1 MVKITLTEE
10 NYAPQAEAGAG
21 RYYCRVLPEWNQDHT
36 LVDVVEEVVEHEPTE
51 EDRKDIIARW
61 TAKQKQHKINDILKY
76 DSSPEVNGFYLND
89 ELVWL
94 SKDMRVGLVNST
106 TIEKNAGIQE
116 TTLWFEGR
124 SLVIGVDNVLEMLS
138 VLEIYAKQCY
148 NKTQEHI
155 AEVNDLEDV
164 KDVDDYDYTVGYPE
178 KLHFNV

>member
-1 MVKITLTEE
+1 M
-10 NYAPQAEAGAG
+10 
-21 RYYCRVLPEWNQDHT
+21 LPEWNQEHT

-76 DSSPEVNGFYLND
+76 DSSPEVNGFYLNN

-124 SLVIGVDNVLEMLS
+124 SFVIGVDDVLEMLS

>member
-1 MVKITLTEE
+1 M
-10 NYAPQAEAGAG
+10 
-21 RYYCRVLPEWNQDHT
+21 LPEWNQEHT

-51 EDRKDIIARW
+51 EDRKDIVARW
-61 TAKQKQHKINDILKY
+61 TAKQKRHKINDIIKY

-116 TTLWFEGR
+116 TTLWFEGH
-124 SLVIGVDNVLEMLS
+124 SLVIGVDTVLEMLAA
-138 VLEIYAKQCY
+138 LEIYAKQCY
-148 NKTQEHI
+148 NRTQEHI

-164 KDVDDYDYTVGYPE
+164 KGVDDYDYTVGYPE

>member
-1 MVKITLTEE
+1 M
-10 NYAPQAEAGAG
+10 
-21 RYYCRVLPEWNQDHT
+21 LPEWNQEHT

-76 DSSPEVNGFYLND
+76 DSSPEVNSFYLNG

-124 SLVIGVDNVLEMLS
+124 SFVIGVDDVLEMLS

>member
-10 NYAPQAEAGAG
+10 TYTPQAEAGAG
-21 RYYCRVLPEWNQDHT
+21 RYYCRVLPEWNQEHT

-51 EDRKDIIARW
+51 EDRKDIVARW
-61 TAKQKQHKINDILKY
+61 TAKQKQHKINDIIKY

-116 TTLWFEGR
+116 TTLWFDGH
-124 SLVIGVDNVLEMLS
+124 SLVISVDTVLEMLS
-138 VLEIYAKQCY
+138 TLEIYAKQCY

-155 AEVNDLEDV
+155 EEVNGLEDV
-164 KDVDDYDYTVGYPE
+164 RDVYDYDYTVGYPE

>member
-1 MVKITLTEE
+1 M
-10 NYAPQAEAGAG
+10 
-21 RYYCRVLPEWNQDHT
+21 LPEWNQEHT

-51 EDRKDIIARW
+51 EDRKDIVARW
-61 TAKQKQHKINDILKY
+61 TAKQKQHKINDIIKY

-116 TTLWFEGR
+116 TTLWFEGH
-124 SLVIGVDNVLEMLS
+124 SLVIGVDTVLEMLAA
-138 VLEIYAKQCY
+138 LEIYAKQCY
-148 NKTQEHI
+148 NRTQEHI

>member
-10 NYAPQAEAGAG
+10 NYAQQAEAGAG

-76 DSSPEVNGFYLND
+76 DSSPEVNGFYLNN

-124 SLVIGVDNVLEMLS
+124 SLVIGVNDVLEMLS

>member
-1 MVKITLTEE
+1 MVKITLTSET
-10 NYAPQAEAGAG
+10 YAPQKEAGAG
-21 RYYCRVLPEWNQDHT
+21 RYYCRVLPEWNQEHT

-51 EDRKDIIARW
+51 EDRKDIVARW
-61 TAKQKQHKINDILKY
+61 TAKQKQHKINDIIKY
-76 DSSPEVNGFYLND
+76 DSSPEVNGFYLNN

-116 TTLWFEGR
+116 TTLWFDGH
-124 SLVIGVDNVLEMLS
+124 SFVISVDTVLEMLAA
-138 VLEIYAKQCY
+138 LEIYAKQCY

-155 AEVNDLEDV
+155 GEVNGLEDV
-164 KDVDDYDYTVGYPE
+164 KYVDDYDYTVGYPE

>member
-1 MVKITLTEE
+1 M
-10 NYAPQAEAGAG
+10 
-21 RYYCRVLPEWNQDHT
+21 LPEWNQEHT

-51 EDRKDIIARW
+51 EDRKDIVARW

-76 DSSPEVNGFYLND
+76 DSSPEVNGFYLNN

-106 TIEKNAGIQE
+106 TIEKNAGVQE
-116 TTLWFEGR
+116 TTLWFEGKL
-124 SLVIGVDNVLEMLS
+124 LVMGVDKILEMLAA
-138 VLEIYAKQCY
+138 LEIYAKQCY

-155 AEVNDLEDV
+155 VEVNDLEDV
-164 KDVDDYDYTVGYPE
+164 KDVDNYDYTVGYPE

>member
-1 MVKITLTEE
+1 M
-10 NYAPQAEAGAG
+10 
-21 RYYCRVLPEWNQDHT
+21 LPEWNQEHT

-51 EDRKDIIARW
+51 EDRKDIVARW
-61 TAKQKQHKINDILKY
+61 TAKQKQHKINDIIKY

-124 SLVIGVDNVLEMLS
+124 SLVIGVDMVLEMLAA
-138 VLEIYAKQCY
+138 LEIYAKQCY
-148 NKTQEHI
+148 NRTQEHI

>member
-1 MVKITLTEE
+1 M
-10 NYAPQAEAGAG
+10 
-21 RYYCRVLPEWNQDHT
+21 LPEWNQEHT

-51 EDRKDIIARW
+51 EDRKDIVARW
-61 TAKQKQHKINDILKY
+61 TAKQKQHKINDIIKY

-116 TTLWFEGR
+116 TTLWFDGR
-124 SLVIGVDNVLEMLS
+124 SLVIGVDTVLEMLAA
-138 VLEIYAKQCY
+138 LEIYAKQCY
-148 NKTQEHI
+148 NRTQEHI
-155 AEVNDLEDV
+155 AEVNNLEDV

>member
-1 MVKITLTEE
+1 M
-10 NYAPQAEAGAG
+10 
-21 RYYCRVLPEWNQDHT
+21 LPEWNQEHT

-76 DSSPEVNGFYLND
+76 DSSPEVNGFYLNG

-124 SLVIGVDNVLEMLS
+124 SFVIGVDDVLEMLS

>member
-1 MVKITLTEE
+1 M
-10 NYAPQAEAGAG
+10 
-21 RYYCRVLPEWNQDHT
+21 LPEWNQDHT

-124 SLVIGVDNVLEMLS
+124 SFVIGVDDVLGMLS
-138 VLEIYAKQCY
+138 ALEIYAKQCY

>member
-1 MVKITLTEE
+1 M
-10 NYAPQAEAGAG
+10 
-21 RYYCRVLPEWNQDHT
+21 PEWNQEHT

-51 EDRKDIIARW
+51 EDRKDIVARW
-61 TAKQKQHKINDILKY
+61 TAKQKQRKINDIIKY
-76 DSSPEVNGFYLND
+76 DSSTEVNCFYLNN

-116 TTLWFEGR
+116 ITLWFDGH
-124 SLVIGVDNVLEMLS
+124 SLVISVDKVLEMLAA
-138 VLEIYAKQCY
+138 LEIYAKKCY

-155 AEVNDLEDV
+155 AEVNYLEGV

>member
-10 NYAPQAEAGAG
+10 NYAPQAEAGVG

>member
-116 TTLWFEGR
+116 TTLWFEGH
-124 SLVIGVDNVLEMLS
+124 SFVIGVDDVLEMLS
-138 VLEIYAKQCY
+138 ALEIYAKQCY

>member
-1 MVKITLTEE
+1 M
-10 NYAPQAEAGAG
+10 
-21 RYYCRVLPEWNQDHT
+21 LPEWNQEHT

-51 EDRKDIIARW
+51 EDRKDIVARW
-61 TAKQKQHKINDILKY
+61 TAKQKQHKINDIIKY

-116 TTLWFEGR
+116 TTLWFDGH
-124 SLVIGVDNVLEMLS
+124 SLVISVDTVLEMLS
-138 VLEIYAKQCY
+138 TLEIYAKQCY

-155 AEVNDLEDV
+155 EEVNGLEDV
-164 KDVDDYDYTVGYPE
+164 RDVYDYDYTVGYPE

>member
-1 MVKITLTEE
+1 M
-10 NYAPQAEAGAG
+10 
-21 RYYCRVLPEWNQDHT
+21 LPEWNQEHT

-51 EDRKDIIARW
+51 EDRKDIVARW
-61 TAKQKQHKINDILKY
+61 TAKQKQHKINDIIKY
-76 DSSPEVNGFYLND
+76 DSSTEVNCFYLNN

-116 TTLWFEGR
+116 TTLWFDGH
-124 SLVIGVDNVLEMLS
+124 SLVISVDKVLEMLAA
-138 VLEIYAKQCY
+138 LEIYAKKCY

-155 AEVNDLEDV
+155 AEVNNLEDV

>member
-10 NYAPQAEAGAG
+10 TYAPQAEAGAG
-21 RYYCRVLPEWNQDHT
+21 RYYCRVLPEWNQEHT

-51 EDRKDIIARW
+51 EDRKDIVARW
-61 TAKQKQHKINDILKY
+61 TAKQKQHKINDIIKY

-116 TTLWFEGR
+116 TTLWFEGH
-124 SLVIGVDNVLEMLS
+124 SLVIGVDTVLEMLAA
-138 VLEIYAKQCY
+138 LEIYAKQCY
-148 NKTQEHI
+148 NRTQEHI
-155 AEVNDLEDV
+155 AEVNDYAQKEVLKRLE
-164 KDVDDYDYTVGYPE
+164 E
-178 KLHFNV
+178 KLAK

>member
-1 MVKITLTEE
+1 M
-10 NYAPQAEAGAG
+10 
-21 RYYCRVLPEWNQDHT
+21 LPEWNQEHT

-51 EDRKDIIARW
+51 EDRKDIVARW
-61 TAKQKQHKINDILKY
+61 TAKQKQYKINDIIKY
-76 DSSPEVNGFYLND
+76 DSSSEVNGFYLND

-116 TTLWFEGR
+116 TTLWFNGH
-124 SLVIGVDNVLEMLS
+124 SLVISVDKVLEILAA
-138 VLEIYAKQCY
+138 LEIYAKKCY

-155 AEVNDLEDV
+155 AEVNYLEDV
-164 KDVDDYDYTVGYPE
+164 KGVDSYDYTVGYPE

>member
-1 MVKITLTEE
+1 M
-10 NYAPQAEAGAG
+10 
-21 RYYCRVLPEWNQDHT
+21 LPEWNQEHT

-51 EDRKDIIARW
+51 EDRKDIVARW
-61 TAKQKQHKINDILKY
+61 TAKQKQHKINDIIKY

-89 ELVWL
+89 KLVWL

-116 TTLWFEGR
+116 TTLWFEGH
-124 SLVIGVDNVLEMLS
+124 SLVIGVDTVLEMLAA
-138 VLEIYAKQCY
+138 LEIYAKQCY
-148 NKTQEHI
+148 NRTQEHI

>member
-1 MVKITLTEE
+1 M
-10 NYAPQAEAGAG
+10 
-21 RYYCRVLPEWNQDHT
+21 LPEWNQDHT

-76 DSSPEVNGFYLND
+76 DSSPEVNGFYLNN

-124 SLVIGVDNVLEMLS
+124 SLVIGVNDVLEMLS

>member
-21 RYYCRVLPEWNQDHT
+21 RYYCRVLPEWNQEHT

-51 EDRKDIIARW
+51 EDRKDIVARW

-76 DSSPEVNGFYLND
+76 DSSPEVNGFYLNN

-106 TIEKNAGIQE
+106 TIEKNAGIKE
-116 TTLWFEGR
+116 TTLWFEGKL
-124 SLVIGVDNVLEMLS
+124 LVMGVDKILEMLAA
-138 VLEIYAKQCY
+138 LEIYAKKCY

-155 AEVNDLEDV
+155 VEVNDLEDV
-164 KDVDDYDYTVGYPE
+164 KDVDNYDYTVGYPE

>member
-1 MVKITLTEE
+1 M
-10 NYAPQAEAGAG
+10 
-21 RYYCRVLPEWNQDHT
+21 LPEWNQEHT

-51 EDRKDIIARW
+51 EDRKDIVARW
-61 TAKQKQHKINDILKY
+61 TAKQKQHKINDIIKY

-124 SLVIGVDNVLEMLS
+124 SLVIGVDTVLEMLAA
-138 VLEIYAKQCY
+138 LEIYAKQCY
-148 NKTQEHI
+148 NRTQEHI

-178 KLHFNV
+178 KLHFNA

>member
-1 MVKITLTEE
+1 M
-10 NYAPQAEAGAG
+10 
-21 RYYCRVLPEWNQDHT
+21 LPEWNQEHT

-51 EDRKDIIARW
+51 EDRKDIVARW
-61 TAKQKQHKINDILKY
+61 TAKQKQHKINDIIKY

-124 SLVIGVDNVLEMLS
+124 SLVIGVDTVLEMLAA
-138 VLEIYAKQCY
+138 LEIYAKQCY
-148 NKTQEHI
+148 NRTQEHI

>member
-1 MVKITLTEE
+1 M
-10 NYAPQAEAGAG
+10 
-21 RYYCRVLPEWNQDHT
+21 LPEWNQEHT

-51 EDRKDIIARW
+51 EDRKDIVARW
-61 TAKQKQHKINDILKY
+61 TAKQKQHKINDIIKY

-116 TTLWFEGR
+116 TTLWFEGH
-124 SLVIGVDNVLEMLS
+124 SLVIGVDTVLEMLAA
-138 VLEIYAKQCY
+138 LEIYAKQCY
-148 NKTQEHI
+148 NRTQEHI
-155 AEVNDLEDV
+155 SEVNDLEDV

>member
-1 MVKITLTEE
+1 M
-10 NYAPQAEAGAG
+10 
-21 RYYCRVLPEWNQDHT
+21 LPEWNQEHT

-51 EDRKDIIARW
+51 EDRKDIVARW
-61 TAKQKQHKINDILKY
+61 TAKQKQRKINDIIKY

-116 TTLWFEGR
+116 TTLWFEGH
-124 SLVIGVDNVLEMLS
+124 SLVIGVDTVLEILAA
-138 VLEIYAKQCY
+138 LEIYAKQCY
-148 NKTQEHI
+148 NRTQEHI
-155 AEVNDLEDV
+155 AEVNGLEDV

>member
-10 NYAPQAEAGAG
+10 TYAPQAEAGAG
-21 RYYCRVLPEWNQDHT
+21 RYYCRVLPEWNQEHT

-51 EDRKDIIARW
+51 EDRKDIVARW

-76 DSSPEVNGFYLND
+76 DSSPEVNGFYLNN

-94 SKDMRVGLVNST
+94 SKDMRVGLVDST

-116 TTLWFEGR
+116 TTLWFDGKL
-124 SLVIGVDNVLEMLS
+124 LVMGVDKILEMLAA
-138 VLEIYAKQCY
+138 LEIYAKKCY
-148 NKTQEHI
+148 NRTQEHI

-164 KDVDDYDYTVGYPE
+164 KDVDNYDYTVGYPE

>member
-1 MVKITLTEE
+1 M
-10 NYAPQAEAGAG
+10 
-21 RYYCRVLPEWNQDHT
+21 LPEWNQDHT

>member
-21 RYYCRVLPEWNQDHT
+21 RYYCRVLPEWNQEHT

-76 DSSPEVNGFYLND
+76 DSSPEVNGFYLNN

-124 SLVIGVDNVLEMLS
+124 SFVIGVDDVLEMLS

>member
-10 NYAPQAEAGAG
+10 TYAPQAEAGAG
-21 RYYCRVLPEWNQDHT
+21 RYYCRVLPEWNQEHT

-51 EDRKDIIARW
+51 EDRKDIVARW
-61 TAKQKQHKINDILKY
+61 TAKQKQHKINDIIKY

-116 TTLWFEGR
+116 TTLWFEGH
-124 SLVIGVDNVLEMLS
+124 SLVISVDTVLEMLAA
-138 VLEIYAKQCY
+138 LEIYAKQCY
-148 NKTQEHI
+148 NRTQEHI

>member
-21 RYYCRVLPEWNQDHT
+21 RYYCRVLPEWNQEHT

-76 DSSPEVNGFYLND
+76 DSSPEVNSFYLNG

-124 SLVIGVDNVLEMLS
+124 SFVIGVDDVLEMLS

>member
-10 NYAPQAEAGAG
+10 TYAPQAEAGAG
-21 RYYCRVLPEWNQDHT
+21 RYYCRVLSEWNQEHT

-51 EDRKDIIARW
+51 EDRKDIVARW
-61 TAKQKQHKINDILKY
+61 TAKQKQHKINDIIKY
-76 DSSPEVNGFYLND
+76 DYSPQANGFYLND

-116 TTLWFEGR
+116 TTLWFEGH
-124 SLVIGVDNVLEMLS
+124 SLVIGVDTVLEILAA
-138 VLEIYAKQCY
+138 LEIYAKQCY
-148 NKTQEHI
+148 NRTQEHI
-155 AEVNDLEDV
+155 AEVNGLEDV

>member
-1 MVKITLTEE
+1 M
-10 NYAPQAEAGAG
+10 
-21 RYYCRVLPEWNQDHT
+21 LPEWNQEHT

-51 EDRKDIIARW
+51 EDRKDIVARW
-61 TAKQKQHKINDILKY
+61 TAKQKQHKINDIIKY
-76 DSSPEVNGFYLND
+76 DSSSEVNGFYLND

-116 TTLWFEGR
+116 TTLWFNGH
-124 SLVIGVDNVLEMLS
+124 SLVISVDKVLEILAA
-138 VLEIYAKQCY
+138 LEIYAKKCY

-155 AEVNDLEDV
+155 AEVNYLEDV
-164 KDVDDYDYTVGYPE
+164 KGVDSYDYTVGYPE

>member
-1 MVKITLTEE
+1 M
-10 NYAPQAEAGAG
+10 
-21 RYYCRVLPEWNQDHT
+21 LPEWNQEHT

-51 EDRKDIIARW
+51 EDRKDIVARW
-61 TAKQKQHKINDILKY
+61 TAKQKQHKINDIIKY

-116 TTLWFEGR
+116 TTLWFEGH
-124 SLVIGVDNVLEMLS
+124 SLVIGVDTVLEILAA
-138 VLEIYAKQCY
+138 LEIYAKQCY
-148 NKTQEHI
+148 NRTQEHI
-155 AEVNDLEDV
+155 AEVNGLEDV

>member
-1 MVKITLTEE
+1 
-10 NYAPQAEAGAG
+10 
-21 RYYCRVLPEWNQDHT
+21 
-36 LVDVVEEVVEHEPTE
+36 
-51 EDRKDIIARW
+51 
-61 TAKQKQHKINDILKY
+61 
-76 DSSPEVNGFYLND
+76 VNGFYLND

-116 TTLWFEGR
+116 TTLWFEGH
-124 SLVIGVDNVLEMLS
+124 SFVIGVDDVLEMLS
-138 VLEIYAKQCY
+138 ALEIYAKQCY